1 MKYSVLAILC
11 LALAIAVLMGL
22 KTRQVPRPREAVE
35 KASSMLAN
43 QDAEIPVESSETG
56 TTFTVQGNINIGETS
71 PYHPVVS
78 ERRHDLSPRLISVIT
93 NQLSRLGRL
102 EEETY
107 DQEDWHNLEFAKMD
121 YVQGWATA
129 LLRYAAHNGGKC
141 PETLG
146 QAADFYP
153 AEYAWLSSVFD
164 AGRFEIV
171 YRGSLNSLRDPQN
184 VILVRERVP
193 AAVSGLLQHW
203 WKAYIYA
210 NGKSGMVAGFQSTD
224 EFQTFESQHLAN
236 GGGG

>member
-1 MKYSVLAILC
+1 MCGFGHRGAGGTENPRSC
-11 LALAIAVLMGL
+11 SP
-22 KTRQVPRPREAVE
+22 TRSGE
-35 KASSMLAN
+35 KASSVLAN
-43 QDAEIPVESSETG
+43 QEAEIPVELSETG
-56 TTFTVQGNINIGETS
+56 AVFAVQRNSNIAETR

-107 DQEDWHNLEFAKMD
+107 DKEDWHNLEFAKMD

-129 LLRYAAHNGGKC
+129 LLRYAAQNGGKC

-146 QAADFYP
+146 QAAHFYP

-171 YRGSLNSLRDPQN
+171 YRGSLNDLRDPQN

-193 AAVSGLLQHW
+193 TAVSGLLQHW
-203 WKAYIYA
+203 WKE
-210 NGKSGMVAGFQSTD
+210 GR
-224 EFQTFESQHLAN
+224 L
-236 GGGG
+236 